1 MPKVRA
7 PKEPT
12 FEQAFQELGEVVDR
26 LEAGD
31 LPLKEALALFE
42 RGQEL
47 AARCAEMLDEAELRL
62 KTLADVDL
70 TAIGEDEG
78 ERDR

>member
-1 MPKVRA
+1 MPKART

-31 LPLKEALALFE
+31 LTLEEALALFA
-42 RGQEL
+42 RGQDL
-47 AARCAEMLDEAELRL
+47 AARCAEMLDKAELRL
-62 KTLADVDL
+62 KTLAGEDL
-70 TAIGEDEG
+70 TAMGEDEG
-78 ERDR
+78 EEDG

>member
-1 MPKVRA
+1 MPKSRV

-12 FEQAFQELGEVVDR
+12 FEQAFEELSEMVAR

-31 LPLKEALALFE
+31 LPLEEALGLYE

-47 AARCAEMLDEAELRL
+47 AARCAEMLDKAELRL
-62 KTLADVDL
+62 KTLAGEDL
-70 TAIGEDEG
+70 TAVGEDETRE
-78 ERDR
+78 ER